1 MISTYLEV
9 RKEAWGLGR
18 DLEPASRAPEGMD
31 RGSKEQAG
39 ERSDSWGRELE
50 QGSLPATPAP
60 LVEAGP
66 ATRTI
71 LPRRL
76 LLRLPVPTLALWQS
90 ASKPRIPPTPS
101 PISTTWGRGQ
111 RGQEGLQQGQE
122 GGGGSAGKFPPGQ
135 PLTPDLP
142 AEAGALRGAQEGRIG
157 LVGAG
162 DDCGHGTLVS
172 G

>member
-1 MISTYLEV
+1 MGV
-9 RKEAWGLGR
+9 GQGLR
-18 DLEPASRAPEGMD
+18 ASQQSP
-31 RGSKEQAG
+31 RGDGQRQQEQAG

-50 QGSLPATPAP
+50 QGSLPAPP
-60 LVEAGP
+60 PVEAGP
-66 ATRTI
+66 ATLTI

-122 GGGGSAGKFPPGQ
+122 GGGGSASKFPPDN
-135 PLTPDLP
+135 P
-142 AEAGALRGAQEGRIG
+142 
-157 LVGAG
+157 
-162 DDCGHGTLVS
+162 
-172 G
+172 

>member
-1 MISTYLEV
+1 M

-18 DLEPASRAPEGMD
+18 DLEPRAPEGMD
-31 RGSKEQAG
+31 RGSREQAG
-39 ERSDSWGRELE
+39 ERSDSRGRELE
-50 QGSLPATPAP
+50 QGSLLAARPPLPPSPRPTPP
-60 LVEAGP
+60 VEAGP
-66 ATRTI
+66 ATLTI

-76 LLRLPVPTLALWQS
+76 LLRLPVPMLALWQS

-111 RGQEGLQQGQE
+111 RGQEGLQQRQE
-122 GGGGSAGKFPPGQ
+122 GGGGLGGQLPGA

-142 AEAGALRGAQEGRIG
+142 TEAGALGGAQEGRVG

-162 DDCGHGTLVS
+162 DDCGHGALVS

>member
-1 MISTYLEV
+1 MGV
-9 RKEAWGLGR
+9 GQGL
-18 DLEPASRAPEGMD
+18 RAQSP
-31 RGSKEQAG
+31 RGDGQRQQGTG
-39 ERSDSWGRELE
+39 ERSDSRGQRTRAGESPR
-50 QGSLPATPAP
+50 QPPPPPPPRPAP
-60 LVEAGP
+60 PVEAGP
-66 ATRTI
+66 ATLTI

-111 RGQEGLQQGQE
+111 RGQEGQRGCSRGRRVGE
-122 GGGGSAGKFPPGQ
+122 AWVASSPGA

-142 AEAGALRGAQEGRIG
+142 TEAGALGGAQEGRVG

-162 DDCGHGTLVS
+162 DDCGHGALVS